1 LHFLPLE
8 IEMSKLQHYKWL
20 EKNNLNAVN
29 KEQFRMAK
37 MDVHDHLDVE
47 KRQLKIKKMRKEL
60 KEIICFFW
68 IRSNQEFVCLMQLS
82 DLFIFHSNYYGSLKI
97 RKIICLKTYF
107 IFSKVNRLSKFNDK
121 LFQTDIVNQ
130 MEYF

>member
-1 LHFLPLE
+1 MHFLPLE

-47 KRQLKIKKMRKEL
+47 KRQLKIKKDEEGAERNHLFLLDK
-60 KEIICFFW
+60 KQSRICLFDAI
-68 IRSNQEFVCLMQLS
+68 IRSVYLS
-82 DLFIFHSNYYGSLKI
+82 F
-97 RKIICLKTYF
+97 
-107 IFSKVNRLSKFNDK
+107 
-121 LFQTDIVNQ
+121 
-130 MEYF
+130 